1 MDQNMMNVNELA
13 VVWQSKKEMYK
24 ILQVEGEIYLSPL
37 EQTNHRFVAQIV
49 TGEKQVNYIKNNL
62 PIVL

>member
-1 MDQNMMNVNELA
+1 MNVNVLA

-24 ILQVEGEIYLSPL
+24 ILQVEGEIYLPPL
-37 EQTNHRFVAQIV
+37 EQTNHWFVAQIV
-49 TGEKQVNYIKNNL
+49 TGEKQVNYIKDNL